1 MTEKPSQLTKWA
13 EKALG
18 LPEVLV
24 QVRLRGNQ
32 LHILCEAELCPRE
45 DYSVARFSQ
54 ALAASDIESLLP
66 DRKSATGSRIY
77 QIFICGRASSDRRP
91 DWTVK
96 LDTNGYCPTSASFP
110 TVKAEAK
117 KETPLKTGNWSSG
130 GKQFS
135 GSGSLSAALEEKP
148 LVTSKVPRVGE
159 SPTEVTL
166 NATSRIGAIERKK
179 TAVLTAPG
187 PQRLNEEPG
196 IANTGDYSGNRI
208 PSTVT
213 FSEEEEEETEV
224 AGKSPKEIATYLSE
238 VLGGLGIS
246 VNVKLEENYKQKQ
259 DAEIGVARK
268 GETEEGAAEAEALA
282 ATNFKKSKAKKRL
295 WVICEASYSPDPS
308 LLAEPVAQRLRE
320 LKLRDFREALIL
332 LQVRGEAKPDWML
345 RVDLTPSARILQ
357 SYARWGDVAAI
368 ERLLRRELKDMG
380 VALKATIKESTL
392 HIFCSKAPNSKNGMG
407 SEEKAQAKKGLKGQ
421 APDKKKTKEAIARLL
436 STISPQGIQAATIYG
451 FQGQPTG
458 NAYSSPSW
466 IDWLNLP
473 ASQHPDLEPSAV
485 SLAKSGNNSALNFL
499 LDRLL
504 NPDLARKL
512 ETGGIKA
519 IVLPKA
525 DLLHVMSEA
534 STCPSQSK
542 VGPRIA
548 EFLRELELPGITGV
562 RVYGRR
568 AGQKLPL
575 WRYGL
580 DFSKENRSSAEQ
592 VPEFAA
598 SIADGE
604 LSLSEAGVS
613 AILPGQQGMERKKQ
627 KTPGSFSTAI
637 RKLLVASGLFVPAVA
652 YSGVVSGQSDRSGAR
667 WVALVW
673 AAVGLALAVQTDS
686 LLGKFL
692 ELSSVDSFSTTTV
705 LESAAEQTTSSEI
718 LVDSQ
723 SQEVEEVPV
732 IRGDRD
738 GETDYQLPAIP
749 WRHSAEN
756 PEGVFNESGF
766 TKAAGLTGEASRKP
780 LLLSIDYPTFNSQ
793 QLDEQLVRYQDYIL
807 ANKRPP
813 DILIVGSSRALRGID
828 PTVLE
833 ESLAENG
840 YENLKVYNLGIN
852 GATVRVV
859 DLMIRQV
866 LFPEQLPR
874 LILFADGVRAF
885 NSGREDRTFEI
896 IARSEGY
903 QAVMEGNLTVKVN
916 NQENFQEEK
925 EPEKKEEKLAELL
938 FKNYLQ
944 IEQLLE
950 NKMEEYIISYSQ
962 RDRLKALLGSAIKI
976 NGGEDIVTE
985 TELTTEELIEGEETG
1000 VETEKNGEISNGFLP
1015 ISIKFNPE
1023 IYYQNHPQV
1032 SGDYDADYNKFKL
1045 TGQQTTALKNLLRFT
1060 QARRIKVVFANMPLT
1075 KEYLDDA
1082 RSDRELEFREYM
1094 EEIVLEYPGFS
1105 FQDLS
1110 LLWPQAYENFSDPS
1124 HLNRYGAISVAEEL
1138 AKDGTIPWPKN
1149 NFRF

>member
-1 MTEKPSQLTKWA
+1 MKEKPSQLTKWA

-45 DYSVARFSQ
+45 DYSVARFSG
-54 ALAASDIESLLP
+54 ALAACNIESLLP
-66 DRKSATGSRIY
+66 DRKSPTGSRIY
-77 QIFICGRASSDRRP
+77 QIFICGRALGARRP

-110 TVKAEAK
+110 AVKAEAN
-117 KETPLKTGNWSSG
+117 KETPLKTGNRSSG
-130 GKQFS
+130 GEQLS
-135 GSGSLSAALEEKP
+135 GSGSLSAAVEEKP
-148 LVTSKVPRVGE
+148 LVTSKAPSIGE

-166 NATSRIGAIERKK
+166 NPTSRMGAIDREK
-179 TAVLTAPG
+179 TAVLTAPA
-187 PQRLNEEPG
+187 PQKLNEERA
-196 IANTGDYSGNRI
+196 IAHTGDYRGNRI

-213 FSEEEEEETEV
+213 LEEEEKTEV

-246 VNVKLEENYKQKQ
+246 VNVKVEENYKQKQ
-259 DAEIGVARK
+259 DAEIGVASQ
-268 GETEEGAAEAEALA
+268 GETEEGTAEALA
-282 ATNFKKSKAKKRL
+282 ATNFKKSKTKKRL

-320 LKLRDFREALIL
+320 LKLKRFREALIL

-345 RVDLTPSARILQ
+345 RVDLTPSARILH

-368 ERLLRRELKDMG
+368 ERILQRKLKDMG
-380 VALKATIKESTL
+380 VALKATLKKSTL
-392 HIFCSKAPNSKNGMG
+392 HIFCSKAPNSKNGIG
-407 SEEKAQAKKGLKGQ
+407 IKEKAKAKKGIREQ
-421 APDKKKTKEAIARLL
+421 APDKEKTKQAIARLL
-436 STISPQGIQAATIYG
+436 STLSPQGIQAATLYG
-451 FQGQPTG
+451 IQGQPTG

-466 IDWLNLP
+466 IEWLNLP

-485 SLAKSGNNSALNFL
+485 TLAKSGNNSALNFL

-504 NPDLARKL
+504 NPDLDRKL

-525 DLLHVMSEA
+525 NLLHVMSEA
-534 STCPSQSK
+534 PTCPSQSK
-542 VGPRIA
+542 VGQSIA
-548 EFLRELELPGITGV
+548 EFLRDLELPGITGV

-580 DFSKENRSSAEQ
+580 DFTKENRSSAEQ

-598 SIADGE
+598 SVADGE

-613 AILPGQQGMERKKQ
+613 VVLPGQQGMERKKQ
-627 KTPGSFSTAI
+627 TTPGSFSTAI
-637 RKLLVASGLFVPAVA
+637 RKLLVASGLFVPEVA
-652 YSGVVSGQSDRSGAR
+652 YSGVVSGSSGLGDRSGAR

-673 AAVGLALAVQTDS
+673 AALGVVLAVQTDF

-692 ELSSVDSFSTTTV
+692 ELSSVDSFSSTSV
-705 LESAAEQTTSSEI
+705 LESDTEQTTQREI

-723 SQEVEEVPV
+723 SEEVEEVPV

-738 GETDYQLPAIP
+738 RETGDRLPEIP
-749 WRHSAEN
+749 WQRSGEN

-766 TKAAGLTGEASRKP
+766 TKSPNLTGQALRKP
-780 LLLSIDYPTFNSQ
+780 RLLTIDYPTFNSK

-807 ANKRPP
+807 ANNRPP

-828 PTVLE
+828 PRVLE
-833 ESLAENG
+833 ESFAENG
-840 YENLKVYNLGIN
+840 YEDLKVYNLGIN

-859 DLMIRQV
+859 DLILRQV

-885 NSGREDRTFEI
+885 NSGREDRTYEI
-896 IARSEGY
+896 IASSEGY
-903 QAVMEGNLTVKVN
+903 KAVMEGDLTVKIN
-916 NQENFQEEK
+916 NEEDLIEEK
-925 EPEKKEEKLAELL
+925 REEPKEEKLADVLR
-938 FKNYLQ
+938 KNYSK
-944 IEQLLE
+944 IKESLE
-950 NKMEEYIISYSQ
+950 NKMKEYLVSYSQ
-962 RDRLKALLGSAIKI
+962 RDRVKAWLGDFIEIKEA
-976 NGGEDIVTE
+976 EDIVTK
-985 TELTTEELIEGEETG
+985 TESTTEELIEGEETG
-1000 VETEKNGEISNGFLP
+1000 VDTEKNGDLSNGFLP
-1015 ISIKFNPE
+1015 ISIKFNPD
-1023 IYYQNHPQV
+1023 IYYQNHPLV
-1032 SGDYDADYNKFKL
+1032 SGDYDADYSNFKL
-1045 TGQQTTALKNLLRFT
+1045 TGQQTTAFKNLLRYT
-1060 QARRIKVVFANMPLT
+1060 QAKRVKVVFVNMPLT

-1082 RSDRELEFREYM
+1082 RSYYELEFREYM
-1094 EEIVLEYPGFS
+1094 KEIVLDYPGLS
-1105 FQDLS
+1105 FRDLS

-1124 HLNRYGAISVAEEL
+1124 HLNRYGAQSVAEEL
-1138 AKDGTIPWPKN
+1138 AKDGTIPQPKTN
-1149 NFRF
+1149 LRF